1 MDVKEPKSFDEQL
14 NILKERGCIIGDEN
28 YAIRVLQHINY
39 YRLSAYLLP
48 YKRNDGK
55 YASGTTFNTIH
66 RIYEFDRKLRNLLFI
81 IIEEIE
87 LTLRTQLAYHHA
99 HRYGALGYM
108 NKGNYN
114 NKHNHQRLLEHV
126 SRAIDKNKNQP
137 FVSHH
142 IEKYDG
148 NFPIWVII
156 ELFTLNDLSIFYSDM
171 QIADQKAIALDSYG
185 STYRVLSTWLHCLT
199 ILRNYCAH
207 YSRLYYAT
215 FPIKPLTPLG
225 FSYELSQQIFDYILV
240 LRFLYPYPER
250 WIAVFVSPLQ
260 ALLEEYNDCVKLKY
274 LGFPN
279 DWYKILEE
287 PVPRRKAAIEKSS
300 TTHK

>member
-1 MDVKEPKSFDEQL
+1 MEVKEPKSFDEQL

-28 YAIRVLQHINY
+28 YAIQVLKHLNY

-66 RIYEFDRKLRNLLFI
+66 RTYEFDRKLRNLLFM

-87 LTLRTQLAYHHA
+87 LTLRTQLSYYHA
-99 HRYGALGYM
+99 HNHGALGYM
-108 NKGNYN
+108 DEGNYN
-114 NKHNHQRLLEHV
+114 NKHNHDRFIEHIN
-126 SRAIDKNKNQP
+126 RAIEKNKNQP

-142 IEKYDG
+142 IEKYDR

-156 ELFTLNDLSIFYSDM
+156 ELFTLNDLSIFYVDM
-171 QIADQKAIALDSYG
+171 PVTDQKAIALNSFG

-207 YSRLYYAT
+207 YSRLYYTT
-215 FPIKPLTPLG
+215 FPIRPLTPLG
-225 FSYELSQQIFDYILV
+225 FSYELSQQVFDYILV

-250 WIAVFVSPLQ
+250 WIAVLVTPLQ
-260 ALLEEYNDCVKLKY
+260 ALLDEYSDCIKLKH
-274 LGFPN
+274 LGFPDN
-279 DWYKILEE
+279 WCKILEE
-287 PVPRRKAAIEKSS
+287 PVPRRKAKA
-300 TTHK
+300 